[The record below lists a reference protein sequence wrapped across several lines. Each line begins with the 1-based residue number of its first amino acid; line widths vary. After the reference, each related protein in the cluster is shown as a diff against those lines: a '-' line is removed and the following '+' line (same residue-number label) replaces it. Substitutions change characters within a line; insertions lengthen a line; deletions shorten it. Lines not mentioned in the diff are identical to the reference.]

1 MYNIYFIFVGHQEFR
16 EQIDWISRLDSRT
29 IKRGQ

>member
-1 MYNIYFIFVGHQEFR
+1 LQVSRSLEKIFDR
-16 EQIDWISRLDSRT
+16 ISRLDGRT

>member
-1 MYNIYFIFVGHQEFR
+1 MFLFLPVSRSLENTFDR
-16 EQIDWISRLDSRT
+16 ISRLDGRT

>member
-1 MYNIYFIFVGHQEFR
+1 MFCFLPVMRSLEKILDR
-16 EQIDWISRLDSRT
+16 ISRLDSRT

>member
-1 MYNIYFIFVGHQEFR
+1 LPVLRSLEKILDQ
-16 EQIDWISRLDSRT
+16 ISRLDSRT

>member
-1 MYNIYFIFVGHQEFR
+1 LFLPVSRSLEKIF
-16 EQIDWISRLDSRT
+16 DWISRLDGRT

>member
-1 MYNIYFIFVGHQEFR
+1 MFR
-16 EQIDWISRLDSRT
+16 FLPVLRSLEKIPDRISRLDSRT

>member
-1 MYNIYFIFVGHQEFR
+1 LPVFR
-16 EQIDWISRLDSRT
+16 SLEKILDWISRLDGRT

>member
-1 MYNIYFIFVGHQEFR
+1 LFLPVSRSLEKILDR
-16 EQIDWISRLDSRT
+16 ISRLDSRT